1 MSDGSAAPS
10 AAPAAGGAPS
20 AANTNTE
27 SHAESKP
34 SDSPQTRQG
43 GGGPQK
49 GIVAAPEGS
58 TWNDEKKRQFFELA
72 KESPY
77 RAKFKGQEKAIDSE
91 ESMREILN
99 HAQRGIGGTKLAE
112 EKNRLEAEL
121 NEHRTKL
128 ERHQSLLERARQG
141 DFEARKELGFVSP
154 QELRTRQQEWEEV
167 PEPVRQLAEERDRL
181 AKEAAE
187 LKQWRESKEQ
197 EETQKREAA
206 ALSQAKRM
214 AMTETHRVLQAIGM
228 TEKTSER
235 LLPFVAGAIAD
246 LRDHGLELGVDMPAE
261 LIVSRFKEM
270 VGEFDE
276 AMFDGL
282 APERS
287 VPMLEKKLEAMDDAG
302 ILKTL
307 SPKLANRIA
316 RAVAKAQTAR
326 RNGGG
331 ADGLPGVI
339 PANSNTEERQTP
351 PLVMPITRWRR

>member
-1 MSDGSAAPS
+1 MSDGSTAPS

-27 SHAESKP
+27 TR
-34 SDSPQTRQG
+34 SDPKSNTQQQG
-43 GGGPQK
+43 GGADKTAKPGQ
-49 GIVAAPEGS
+49 IAAPEGS
-58 TWNDEKKRQFFELA
+58 TWTEEKKKQFFELA

-91 ESMREILN
+91 ESIREILN

-121 NEHRTKL
+121 TQHRSEL
-128 ERHQSLLERARQG
+128 EKHRALVERAKKG
-141 DFEARKELGFVSP
+141 DFAARKELGLVP
-154 QELRTRQQEWEEV
+154 QQELRQRADEWENI
-167 PEPVRQLAEERDRL
+167 PEPVRELYEERERL
-181 AKEAAE
+181 AAEKAE
-187 LKQWRESKEQ
+187 LQKKWDAREQ

-206 ALSQAKRM
+206 ALSQAKRV

-228 TEKTSER
+228 TEQNSER
-235 LLPFVAGAIAD
+235 LMPFVAGAIAD
-246 LRDHGLELGVDMPAE
+246 LREHGLELGVDMPPE

-276 AMFDGL
+276 SMFDGL
-282 APERS
+282 AAERS
-287 VPMLEKKLEAMDDAG
+287 VPMLEKKLEAMDDAT

-307 SPKLANRIA
+307 SPKMANRIA

-326 RNGGG
+326 RNGSAAGVGG
-331 ADGLPGVI
+331 GVV
-339 PANSNTEERQTP
+339 PANTNTEERQQP
-351 PLVMPITRWRR
+351 PLILPITRWRR